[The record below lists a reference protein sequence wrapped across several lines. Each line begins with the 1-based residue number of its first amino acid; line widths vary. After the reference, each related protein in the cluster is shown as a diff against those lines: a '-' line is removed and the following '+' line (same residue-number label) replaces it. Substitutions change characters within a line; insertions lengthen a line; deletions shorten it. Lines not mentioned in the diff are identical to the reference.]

1 MSKLRTHS
9 RSSSQ
14 QHQERSWKEHG
25 KMKIIIIIIK
35 LRTLE
40 SFMTVTVVSGSV
52 PEVVSAAASL
62 SHVTQEEDMD
72 MDMDER

>member
-1 MSKLRTHS
+1 
-9 RSSSQ
+9 
-14 QHQERSWKEHG
+14 
-25 KMKIIIIIIK
+25 MKIIIIIIK